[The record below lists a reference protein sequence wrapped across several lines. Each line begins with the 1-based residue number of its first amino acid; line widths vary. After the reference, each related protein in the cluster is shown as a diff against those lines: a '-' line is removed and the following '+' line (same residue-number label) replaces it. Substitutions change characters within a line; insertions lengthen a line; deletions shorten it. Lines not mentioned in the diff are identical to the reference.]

1 MREHVTR
8 ELFAYW
14 SRLKGA
20 RAAPDRSD
28 IDPSEIRQV
37 LADTF
42 IIEVDDRH
50 LFPVRLCGSRLN
62 ALWRREQ
69 KGLSFLDLWRE
80 EDRRGVAAA
89 MLTVI
94 DGVTP
99 IIAGVRAAAEQTH
112 VLELELLLLPLR
124 HFGKTHSR
132 MLGSLAPSHHPDWLG
147 EKSAGPL
154 ELVSLR
160 VMTGLE
166 RPLLNVQKYRMFG
179 ARPPLGERP
188 KLVVYEGGKPR

>member
-1 MREHVTR
+1 MRHQVTKD
-8 ELFAYW
+8 LFAYW

-28 IDPSEIRQV
+28 IDPGAIRQI

-42 IIEVDDRH
+42 IIEVDAERA
-50 LFPVRLCGSRLN
+50 FPLRLAGTRFN

-69 KGLSFLDLWRE
+69 KGASFVDLWRE
-80 EDRRGVAAA
+80 GDRTSVCAALA
-89 MLTVI
+89 TVI

-99 IIAGVRAAAEQTH
+99 IVAGARTLGEEPDSLDV
-112 VLELELLLLPLR
+112 ELLLLPLR

-132 MLGSLAPSHHPDWLG
+132 ILGSLASIYQPAWLG
-147 EKSAGPL
+147 LRAITPL

-160 VMTGLE
+160 VVEPE
-166 RPLLNVQKYRMFG
+166 RKRANAPNHSRFER
-179 ARPPLGERP
+179 ARAAPGRP
-188 KLVVYEGGKPR
+188 RLVVYEGGKP